1 MRGGEDNHDGTNQR
15 KDGEDGT
22 VKTNRSG
29 SRITGILVILVCI
42 CCVCPVPVLA
52 GTRVLS
58 GSPALSATVSG
69 ANEFSP
75 GTETTIPV
83 VIQNSGLIEFEF
95 TYPTTLTPADLPN
108 TAKLMTVTLTPGEAP
123 VTILSDPQMVGD
135 LTGGALTVVNFKVR
149 IAPDA
154 PAGTYTLPLLVH
166 YTYLDH
172 ADQYGQDSLQYYY
185 KTKDISLDLPI
196 QIKPEIS
203 LAVVSVDTG
212 HITVGT
218 EGFVTVQLRNQGH
231 EDGTDAVLMLT
242 PARNSP
248 VIPTVG
254 SVYIG
259 DFPAGSTIT
268 VPFKVAVSANGEAQT
283 YPMDLTVQYK
293 DENGNFVS
301 SDAVVIGIPVSGKI
315 SFDVVSSPPEV
326 TPGGQHLLTIE
337 YRNAGSAPVYS
348 AQARIYAVDPFTTSD
363 DTSYLGPMDPGESR
377 TAVFEVTVD
386 SSATVKTYSLDSE
399 IRYRDALD
407 NDQISDRITVPVSVI
422 APSGFQAILA
432 HPGFI
437 AAVVLGAGVLVIVWR
452 LRWKKRRS

>member
-1 MRGGEDNHDGTNQR
+1 M
-15 KDGEDGT
+15 
-22 VKTNRSG
+22 
-29 SRITGILVILVCI
+29 
-42 CCVCPVPVLA
+42 A

-58 GSPALSATVSG
+58 GSPALSATVFG

-75 GTETTIPV
+75 GTETIIPV

-135 LTGGALTVVNFKVR
+135 LMGGARTMVNFKAR
-149 IAPDA
+149 IGPDA
-154 PAGTYTLPLLVH
+154 PAGTYTLPLMVH
-166 YTYLDH
+166 YTYLAH

-185 KTKDISLDLPI
+185 KTKDVTLDLPI
-196 QIKPEIS
+196 QIKPEIT
-203 LAVVSVDTG
+203 LGVVSVDTG
-212 HITVGT
+212 NITVGT
-218 EGFVTVQLRNQGH
+218 EGFVTVQLQNRGH
-231 EDGTDAVLMLT
+231 EDGTDAVLTLT
-242 PARNSP
+242 PAQNSP

-259 DFPAGSTIT
+259 DFPAGSTATI
-268 VPFKVAVSANGEAQT
+268 PFKVAVSASGEAQT
-283 YPMDLTVQYK
+283 YPMDLAVQYK
-293 DENGNFVS
+293 DETGNFVS

-326 TPGGQHLLTIE
+326 TPGGQHQLTIE
-337 YRNAGSAPVYS
+337 YRNTGSAPVYS
-348 AQARIYAVDPFTTSD
+348 AQARIYTVDPFTTGD
-363 DTSYLGPMDPGESR
+363 DTSYLGPMAPGESS

-422 APSGFQAILA
+422 APTGFQAVLA

>member
-1 MRGGEDNHDGTNQR
+1 MAGEDNHDGTSQR
-15 KDGEDGT
+15 QDREDGT
-22 VKTNRSG
+22 VKMSRTG
-29 SRITGILVILVCI
+29 SRFIGFLAILVCI
-42 CCVCPVPVLA
+42 CCVCSVPVMA

-58 GSPALSATVSG
+58 GSPALSATVNG

-108 TAKLMTVTLTPGEAP
+108 TAKLMTVTLTPGDAP

-135 LTGGALTVVNFKVR
+135 LMGGALTVVNFKVR
-149 IAPDA
+149 IGPDA
-154 PAGTYTLPLLVH
+154 QAGTYDLPLMVH

-185 KTKDISLDLPI
+185 QTRDLTLNLPI
-196 QIKPEIS
+196 QIKPEII
-203 LAVVSVDTG
+203 LAVISVDTG

-218 EGFVTVQLRNQGH
+218 EGFVTVQLQNLGH
-231 EDGTDAVLMLT
+231 ENGTDAVLMLA
-242 PARNSP
+242 PAQNSP
-248 VIPTVG
+248 VIPAVG

-259 DFPAGSTIT
+259 DFPEGSTVT

-283 YPMDLTVQYK
+283 YPMNLTVLYK

-301 SDAVVIGIPVSGKI
+301 SDPVVIGIPVFGKI
-315 SFDVVSSPPEV
+315 RFEVVSSPPEV
-326 TPGGQHLLTIE
+326 TPGGKHRLTVE
-337 YRNAGSAPVYS
+337 YKNTGSAPVYS
-348 AQARIYAVDPFTTSD
+348 AQARIYAVDPFTTGD
-363 DTSYLGPMDPGESR
+363 DTSYLGTMLPGETR

-386 SSATVKTYSLDSE
+386 TSATVKSYSLDSE

-407 NDQISDRITVPVSVI
+407 NDQVSDRIPVPVPVV
-422 APSGFQAILA
+422 APTGIQALLA
-432 HPGFI
+432 NPGII
-437 AAVVLGAGVLVIVWR
+437 AAIVIGAIVLVFLLR
-452 LRWKKRRS
+452 TRWKKRRQ